1 VKKYVI
7 ERNMPGVGGMSAGDL
22 HGGSAKSNEVLKQLG
37 TDVQWLHS
45 YVTADK
51 IFCVYLA
58 KNPELVREHAR
69 LSGFPA
75 DAIHEVKTTIDP
87 TTGA

>member
-1 VKKYVI
+1 MKRYVI
-7 ERNMPGVGGMSAGDL
+7 ERNMPGVGGMSAADL
-22 HGGSAKSNEVLKQLG
+22 KGGSAKSNEALAKLG
-37 TDVQWLHS
+37 TDVQWVQS
-45 YVTADK
+45 FVTADK

-58 KNPELVREHAR
+58 KNEDLVREHAR

-87 TTGA
+87 TSAS